1 MKTVRDILRDSLLSL
16 LVGFGIGVG
25 LLLVFA
31 AVGGIANGL
40 QGALEVSRG
49 VVLVVGGL
57 LMIYS
62 AILMLKGG
70 NLPPDAFA
78 LRPWKQQRAETFDD
92 VEPLKLFRKLP
103 RQYAFLLI
111 ALGILTTS
119 VIPESVV
126 LYYL

>member
-1 MKTVRDILRDSLLSL
+1 MKVVRDILRDSLLSL
-16 LVGFGIGVG
+16 LVGLGIGIG

-31 AVGGIANGL
+31 VVGGIANGL

-70 NLPPDAFA
+70 NLPTDAFT
-78 LRPWKQQRAETFDD
+78 LRPWKQQRAEAFDD

-103 RQYAFLLI
+103 RQYACLLI